1 MYFYFLEIFVS
12 LCDFIFEVSISEM
25 KGVFHSDLCRQ
36 SSRVRRPCLCLC
48 FVFLSGRVSDCVLCM
63 CYRLRESVYVC
74 VQVMR
79 SVHVLCVSVCV
90 VFESVY
96 VCVQVMRS
104 VYVLCVSQCISQH
117 SATPDCGVL
126 SVII

>member
-1 MYFYFLEIFVS
+1 MFVS
-12 LCDFIFEVSISEM
+12 LFCVFKEGGFENVCT
-25 KGVFHSDLCRQ
+25 V
-36 SSRVRRPCLCLC
+36 
-48 FVFLSGRVSDCVLCM
+48 CVLQT
-63 CYRLRESVYVC
+63 EG
-74 VQVMR
+74 
-79 SVHVLCVSVCV
+79 VSVCV

-96 VCVQVMRS
+96 VCVQVMRSVYVLCVQVMES